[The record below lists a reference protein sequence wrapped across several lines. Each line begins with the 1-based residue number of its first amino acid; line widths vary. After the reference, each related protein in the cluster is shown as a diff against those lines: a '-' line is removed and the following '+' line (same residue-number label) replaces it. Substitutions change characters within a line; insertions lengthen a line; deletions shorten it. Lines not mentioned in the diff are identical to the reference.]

1 MRRSA
6 RKNREQRRRI
16 DELQRSSDGISN
28 VNLIEVVTTKK
39 VQPEYWV
46 PLSEREQTGVTIL
59 PKGTAAQRNAWQ
71 PTEVPVPTYVN
82 APKAVTPRRVIDLT
96 TPGAWTEEQERME
109 REALA
114 AASPSTDEIFDQQ
127 LAEEAE
133 HNKRNNR
140 AANQ

>member
-1 MRRSA
+1 
-6 RKNREQRRRI
+6 
-16 DELQRSSDGISN
+16 
-28 VNLIEVVTTKK
+28 
-39 VQPEYWV
+39 
-46 PLSEREQTGVTIL
+46 
-59 PKGTAAQRNAWQ
+59 
-71 PTEVPVPTYVN
+71 
-82 APKAVTPRRVIDLT
+82 
-96 TPGAWTEEQERME
+96 ME